1 MKTCPICKARCFD
14 DMEICYGCMH
24 QFELAQPTPP
34 AATFTEDEAPQPT
47 APLCPVADPFEER
60 EEATAAPAPTSAE
73 APTPTPTPTPAEAS
87 TAAPTTF
94 LTPPFSLEDLF
105 IGQEYRLEITLHPCK
120 KEHAS
125 AQRRSSCTDEL

>member
-24 QFELAQPTPP
+24 QFEVAPPVPP
-34 AATFTEDEAPQPT
+34 AASFAGDEAPQPT
-47 APLCPVADPFEER
+47 APLCSVADPFEER
-60 EEATAAPAPTSAE
+60 EEA
-73 APTPTPTPTPAEAS
+73 PTPTPAEVATPTP
-87 TAAPTTF
+87 TAAPAAVPTAASTTF

-105 IGQEYRLEITLHPCK
+105 TGQEYRLEIILHPCK

-125 AQRRSSCTDEL
+125 AQRRSSCTDER